1 MNGLK
6 TTSRTDY
13 VWDGVNED
21 DRPATATELAT
32 ARHAYRKKVGRPALP
47 TQRPTLNMRVD
58 ADVLSHLRASGQGW
72 QTRVNLLLRE
82 AVERGAV

>member
-1 MNGLK
+1 M
-6 TTSRTDY
+6 
-13 VWDGVNED
+13 WDGVNED

-58 ADVLSHLRASGQGW
+58 ADVLSHLRAFGQGW
-72 QTRVNLLLRE
+72 QTRVCPR
-82 AVERGAV
+82 ARSASSR